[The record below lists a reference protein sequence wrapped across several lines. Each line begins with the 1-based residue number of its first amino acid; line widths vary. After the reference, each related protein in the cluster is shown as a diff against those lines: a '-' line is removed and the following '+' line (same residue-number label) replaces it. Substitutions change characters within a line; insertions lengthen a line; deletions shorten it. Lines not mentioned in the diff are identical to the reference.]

1 MILVVIFDQR
11 SSLGLVRLR
20 VKKSTEALGVI
31 FDQLLQ
37 KVETGKGS
45 GKSGDS
51 PFAEI
56 TDEDIDK
63 LFG

>member
-1 MILVVIFDQR
+1 
-11 SSLGLVRLR
+11 
-20 VKKSTEALGVI
+20 
-31 FDQLLQ
+31 
-37 KVETGKGS
+37 VETEKGS

>member
-1 MILVVIFDQR
+1 VVIFDQR

-20 VKKSTEALGVI
+20 VKKSAEVLGNI
-31 FDQLLQ
+31 FNQLLQ
-37 KVETGKGS
+37 KVETGKGPAK
-45 GKSGDS
+45 GADS

>member
-1 MILVVIFDQR
+1 
-11 SSLGLVRLR
+11 VRLR
-20 VKKSTEALGVI
+20 VKKSAEALGSI
-31 FDQLLQ
+31 FNQLLQ
-37 KVETGKGS
+37 KVETEKGS
-45 GKSGDS
+45 GKGADS

>member
-20 VKKSTEALGVI
+20 VKKSAEVLGSI
-31 FDQLLQ
+31 FNQLLE
-37 KVETGKGS
+37 KVDTEKGS
-45 GKSGDS
+45 GKSADS

>member
-1 MILVVIFDQR
+1 MVFDQR
-11 SSLGLVRLR
+11 TSLGLVRLR
-20 VKKSTEALGVI
+20 VKKSSQALERIFAELDRKAQAEKKTRAEA
-31 FDQLLQ
+31 
-37 KVETGKGS
+37 
-45 GKSGDS
+45 S